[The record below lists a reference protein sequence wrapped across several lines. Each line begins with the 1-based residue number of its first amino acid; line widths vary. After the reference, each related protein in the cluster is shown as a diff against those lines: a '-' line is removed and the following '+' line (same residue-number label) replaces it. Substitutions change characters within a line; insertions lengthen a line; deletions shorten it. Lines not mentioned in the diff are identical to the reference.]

1 MGQSATMHATNPSID
16 RPSPESRLILQSQ
29 LEDLTLVWPWVQA
42 LTSQYSI
49 SAQTQFAIA
58 LCLEEAL
65 SNVMRYGYR
74 GQENQSITV
83 DCALGAGELVFTIQD
98 HAPHFDPFAPSP
110 AGQAPPSA
118 SIDELQPGG
127 QGIRLMRKFASR
139 LAYEQLPNGN
149 RLTLAFAI
157 PR

>member
-1 MGQSATMHATNPSID
+1 MLGSLAATMPVTNPSW
-16 RPSPESRLILQSQ
+16 PEPRLILQSQ

-42 LTSQYSI
+42 LTSRYSV
-49 SAQTQFAIA
+49 SAQTQFAIE

-98 HAPHFDPFAPSP
+98 HAPLFDPFAPSADSP
-110 AGQAPPSA
+110 APAPA
-118 SIDELQPGG
+118 SIDELLPGG
-127 QGIRLMRKFASR
+127 QGIRLIRKFASR
-139 LAYEQLPNGN
+139 VAWEPLLNGN
-149 RLTLAFAI
+149 RLTLAFTL
-157 PR
+157 PS